1 MSLRLHQTRNKID
14 TRIQTPLWRQGGE
27 RAGEDVVV
35 DAQRNYG
42 RPAGAESDE
51 EGLDPYEEDE
61 LDEDVEENGEDD
73 SDVEDGADEVNG
85 GDSSD
90 SSDDDMALE
99 DTVATLF
106 IGIRQHRSYRGPQA
120 SRALPCSRERR

>member
-1 MSLRLHQTRNKID
+1 M
-14 TRIQTPLWRQGGE
+14 
-27 RAGEDVVV
+27 AGEDVVV

-51 EGLDPYEEDE
+51 EGLDPDEEDE
-61 LDEDVEENGEDD
+61 LDDDVEENGEDD

-90 SSDDDMALE
+90 SSDDDTALE

-106 IGIRQHRSYRGPQA
+106 IGNAAGPQLPRA
-120 SRALPCSRERR
+120 TSFSSTALLSRATLTFPTSWTSWCW